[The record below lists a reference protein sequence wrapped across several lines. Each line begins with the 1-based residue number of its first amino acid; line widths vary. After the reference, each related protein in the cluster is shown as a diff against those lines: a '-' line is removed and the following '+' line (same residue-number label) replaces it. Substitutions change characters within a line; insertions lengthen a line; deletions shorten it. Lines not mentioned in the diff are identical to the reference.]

1 MRRNKILVIFSQDGS
16 IFGKA
21 AMHSSKALRRGCHQ
35 LLHLLIN
42 LKSHDYITTLP
53 AFEPHSWI
61 KSNLSC
67 PIMLGGVS
75 HSA

>member
-1 MRRNKILVIFSQDGS
+1 MRRNKILVIFRQDGP

-35 LLHLLIN
+35 LLHLLTN
-42 LKSHDYITTLP
+42 LKSHDYTTTLP
-53 AFEPHSWI
+53 TFEPHSWI
-61 KSNLSC
+61 KSNLSF
-67 PIMLGGVS
+67 PTMFGGVS